1 MYLPTWCHGSLA
13 QCAEGEQKRN
23 RVVCLVW
30 VPIGIMAGTGAGG
43 FPPEAARYFLV
54 VNMVSDLSSDHRF
67 VRVGSEPWISLKGSP
82 QEAIKRYVW
91 RVPSRVAF
99 EEEVA
104 FGNLQLIRFSL
115 THAGM
120 SAYFLGYLRLRIEL
134 RGWRQCW
141 GKWFSSSA
149 RVRADLPLNMLEGA
163 VALWTSQEEALPD
176 SAILLDLHD
185 AVHAV
190 VAPGAMY

>member
-1 MYLPTWCHGSLA
+1 
-13 QCAEGEQKRN
+13 
-23 RVVCLVW
+23 
-30 VPIGIMAGTGAGG
+30 MAGTGAGG
-43 FPPEAARYFLV
+43 FPPEAAEYFLV
-54 VNMVSDLSSDHRF
+54 VNTVSDLSPDQRS
-67 VRVGSEPWISLKGSP
+67 VRVGVGSEPWISLKGSP
-82 QEAIKRYVW
+82 QEAIQRYAL

-120 SAYFLGYLRLRIEL
+120 SAYFLGYLRIEL
-134 RGWRQCW
+134 RGWRQYW
-141 GKWFSSSA
+141 GKWFSFSA
-149 RVRADLPLNMLEGA
+149 RAKADLPLNIFEGD
-163 VALWTSQEEALPD
+163 VALWTSQEEPLPD

-190 VAPGAMY
+190 VAPGVMY

>member
-1 MYLPTWCHGSLA
+1 MRGSPA
-13 QCAEGEQKRN
+13 RRQGG
-23 RVVCLVW
+23 CLVSDW
-30 VPIGIMAGTGAGG
+30 VPTAVMAGFAG
-43 FPPEAARYFLV
+43 FPAVAAQYYLV
-54 VNMVSDLSSDHRF
+54 VNKAADLSSDHTS
-67 VRVGSEPWISLKGSP
+67 VRVGLEPWISLKGSP

-120 SAYFLGYLRLRIEL
+120 SAYVLGYLPLRIEL

-141 GKWFSSSA
+141 GKWYSSSA

-163 VALWTSQEEALPD
+163 VALWTAHEEALPD

-190 VAPGAMY
+190 VAQGVMY

>member
-1 MYLPTWCHGSLA
+1 MYLLTWCHGSVA

-23 RVVCLVW
+23 RVVCLVG

-43 FPPEAARYFLV
+43 FPPEAAQYFLV
-54 VNMVSDLSSDHRF
+54 VNTVSDLSSDHRS

-120 SAYFLGYLRLRIEL
+120 SAYFLGYLRIEL
-134 RGWRQCW
+134 RGWRQYW
-141 GKWFSSSA
+141 GKWFSFSA
-149 RVRADLPLNMLEGA
+149 RVKADLPLNIFEGD
-163 VALWTSQEEALPD
+163 VALWTSQEEPLPD

-190 VAPGAMY
+190 VAQGVMY

>member
-1 MYLPTWCHGSLA
+1 MYVLTWCHGSVA

-43 FPPEAARYFLV
+43 FPPEAAQYFLV
-54 VNMVSDLSSDHRF
+54 VNTVSDLSSDHRS

-104 FGNLQLIRFSL
+104 LGKLQLIRFSL
-115 THAGM
+115 THTGM
-120 SAYFLGYLRLRIEL
+120 SAYVLGYLPLRIEL

-141 GKWFSSSA
+141 GKWYSSSA
-149 RVRADLPLNMLEGA
+149 RVRSDLPLNMLEGA
-163 VALWTSQEEALPD
+163 VALWTSHEEALPG

-190 VAPGAMY
+190 VAQGDAY

>member
-1 MYLPTWCHGSLA
+1 MYLLTWCHGSVA

-23 RVVCLVW
+23 RVVCLVV

-43 FPPEAARYFLV
+43 FPPEAAQYFLV
-54 VNMVSDLSSDHRF
+54 VNTVSDLSSDHRS

-120 SAYFLGYLRLRIEL
+120 SAYFLGYLRIEL
-134 RGWRQCW
+134 RGWRQYW
-141 GKWFSSSA
+141 GKWFSFSA
-149 RVRADLPLNMLEGA
+149 RAKADLPLNIFEGD
-163 VALWTSQEEALPD
+163 VALWTSQEEPLPD

-190 VAPGAMY
+190 VAQGVMY